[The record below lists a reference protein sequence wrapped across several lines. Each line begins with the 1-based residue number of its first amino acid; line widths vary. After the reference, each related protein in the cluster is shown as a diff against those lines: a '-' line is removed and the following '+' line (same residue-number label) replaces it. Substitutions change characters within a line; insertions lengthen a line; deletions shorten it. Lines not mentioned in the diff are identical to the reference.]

1 MKLPKFDLP
10 IYEMTVPSTGKK
22 LKFRPFLVKEQ
33 KLLMMALETSN
44 KQDILNAI
52 KQCVENCVQ
61 TRGFKIENFASFDL
75 EYFFIQLRAK
85 SVGEV
90 LRTRYTCE
98 NIVQKEDGMK
108 PCGHVMSVEI
118 NLMDVKVDGDVNNS
132 KKIMFT
138 ESTGVMMK
146 YPSINVAEI
155 LLNSKNGIDFAFDFM
170 VDCIDY
176 IFDKD
181 NIYPAKDIDRAEL
194 KEYLENL
201 EQRNFRKIEE
211 FFETLPQIKNTVN
224 STCPKCG
231 YEHNIVVEGLQSFFD

>member
-10 IYEMTVPSTGKK
+10 IHEMTVPSTGKK

-33 KLLMMALETSN
+33 KLLMMALESGE

-61 TRGFKIENFASFDL
+61 TRGFKIDNFASFDL

-90 LRTRYTCE
+90 IKARYTCE
-98 NIVQKEDGMK
+98 NIVQKEDGEK
-108 PCGHVMSVEI
+108 PCGHVISVDL
-118 NLMDVKVDGDVNNS
+118 NLMDVKVDIDVNNS
-132 KKIMFT
+132 KKIMFNET
-138 ESTGVMMK
+138 TGIMMK
-146 YPSINVAEI
+146 YPSIHVAEI
-155 LLNSKNGIDFAFDFM
+155 LMNSNNGIDFAFDFM
-170 VDCIDY
+170 IDCIDY

-181 NIYPAKDIDRAEL
+181 NVYPAKDLEKQDLR
-194 KEYLENL
+194 EYLENL

-211 FFETLPQIKNTVN
+211 FFENLPQIKNSVN
-224 STCPKCG
+224 TSCPKCG